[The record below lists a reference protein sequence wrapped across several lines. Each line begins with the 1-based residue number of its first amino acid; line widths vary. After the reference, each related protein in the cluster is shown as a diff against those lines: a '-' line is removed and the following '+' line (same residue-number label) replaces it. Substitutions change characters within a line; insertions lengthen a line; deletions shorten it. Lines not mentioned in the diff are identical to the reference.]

1 MWLEVCCLTM
11 GGFGNATHNPIAI
24 AYDRLNLP
32 GQIAL
37 CVFHLGLFA
46 TLAFALLEA
55 KLSSYHSLL
64 ILSPTQ
70 VSMQESISEHCHL
83 DEVPS
88 IPEGTDCLLVGR
100 KLHIKAVDLD
110 GGWTHYTFRAGE
122 SSQR

>member
-1 MWLEVCCLTM
+1 M
-11 GGFGNATHNPIAI
+11 GGFGNATHNPVAI

-37 CVFHLGLFA
+37 CVFHHGLFA
-46 TLAFALLEA
+46 TLVFALLEA

-70 VSMQESISEHCHL
+70 GGHLPMQQSISEHSHL
-83 DEVPS
+83 DEVSS

-100 KLHIKAVDLD
+100 NLHIEAVDLD